1 MVKKKKKAYAKKKPA
16 AKRLFGRLV
25 SKDARDKRFRIS
37 RMRAKA
43 PRGRRVWKSSWA
55 GDQAATP
62 QCVGFA
68 WSHWL
73 NSQPIKQFIQPSGIY
88 QYAQHVDQWDGT
100 DYDGTSVRAG
110 AKVLQ
115 DLGFIESYR
124 WGWTQEDVS
133 QAILTLGPV
142 VIGSNWYTDMMVP
155 DQNGFLHP
163 SGNIVGGHAY
173 LLYGVDTVKKLYFLK
188 NSWGVDWGKN
198 GTALLA
204 FGDLQNLL
212 YRDGE
217 ACIGIERKAAPR

>member
-1 MVKKKKKAYAKKKPA
+1 MVKKKKAYAKKKPA

-100 DYDGTSVRAG
+100 SYDGTSVRAG

-133 QAILTLGPV
+133 QAILNLGPV
-142 VIGSNWYTDMMVP
+142 VIGSDWYEGMMQA
-155 DQNGFLHP
+155 DENGLIRP
-163 SGNIVGGHAY
+163 TGEILGGHAY
-173 LLYGVDTVKKLYFLK
+173 LVYGCDTKKGLFMIK
-188 NSWGVDWGKN
+188 NSWGSSWGRN
-198 GTALLA
+198 GMAFMEGADLDDLLA
-204 FGDLQNLL
+204 S
-212 YRDGE
+212 DGE
-217 ACIGIERKAAPR
+217 ACIGIERRPTP